1 MMIKTLTETV
11 RLATG
16 IKDAEPRPG
25 QKSLTVDIEA
35 AIRANGHA
43 VGVAPTGVG
52 KSFSLLAPAMVAA
65 AQLGQRTIIS
75 TESLSLMAQIIDKDA
90 PVAAAACEKTTGVR
104 PEVAVLKGFSNYVCG
119 QTARASAENVTG
131 TSGAR
136 PTVRELISKLRAMK
150 PTGTLMLEGRP
161 FDKANGLPLL
171 EWALS
176 LGPSDTGDK
185 QTYEGNVT
193 PELWDMVSVGPSEC
207 IGNTCPLFDL
217 CKPRGARLKAADA
230 DVVITNHSMLAVQA
244 AKGVPVLIGNKTLG
258 DFHIIMVD
266 EAHTLPG
273 NVRSAGSC
281 EVSAA
286 TVLSLTKSIGRVLD
300 EMEKPVE
307 QLIKEGNALAIELN
321 TELKEAARNGKQGET
336 FKLGENADPV
346 EATGDMMIAWARSLK
361 GALETPANSS
371 NTSIQ
376 IKAKRLSGRCD
387 AFIANVVQV
396 KLHKTGTARW
406 IEEKIPGKEARNQN
420 PYWAAAAS
428 PVNVSGMLL
437 ANLWTANA
445 VPDEEDE
452 LAQAM
457 RDAGEPDERETET
470 YPMTVIAVSAT
481 LPARF
486 GFQAGLTAEN
496 IDYPS
501 PFDKAYGS
509 SLLYVPKPDQRD
521 LSELY
526 PGWKPGGYRAKFNT
540 KLHQDWASRKNVE
553 LVDANT
559 GSGLILSASS
569 AAGKAYAADLR
580 RAAGKRW
587 NVYSQWDG
595 LSTRQLINAW
605 REDESSVLV
614 GTRSLM
620 TGVDAKGR
628 TCSLVSIDRVPRAAG
643 NPVDDA
649 RVEVLMEAMQIDKW
663 SADRFVY
670 VQDASLLLEQAVGR
684 LIRSMDDVGMVA
696 VLDPRFLKNGPVSYP
711 EPTRL
716 IYKKA
721 VARFSSMTTNQDV
734 AEQFLYK
741 ISATGPLFMAA

>member
-1 MMIKTLTETV
+1 MLKTLTETV

-25 QKSLTVDIEA
+25 QKSLTEDIET
-35 AIRANGHA
+35 AIRTNGHA

-65 AQLGQRTIIS
+65 AELGQRTIIS
-75 TESLSLMAQIIDKDA
+75 TESLSLMAQIVDKDA
-90 PVAAAACEKTTGVR
+90 PVAAAACEKTTGIR

-131 TSGAR
+131 MTGSRAS
-136 PTVRELISKLRAMK
+136 VRELVSKLRAMK

-161 FDKANGLPLL
+161 FDKANGIPLL
-171 EWALS
+171 VWALS
-176 LGPSDTGDK
+176 LDPADSGDK
-185 QTYEGNVT
+185 QTYEGVIT

-217 CKPRGARLKAADA
+217 CKPRGAKARAADA

-300 EMEKPVE
+300 EMDKPVE

-321 TELKEAARNGKQGET
+321 DELKEAARSGKSGEV

-346 EATGDMMIAWARSLK
+346 EATGEMMIAWARSLK
-361 GALETPANSS
+361 GALEVPANSS
-371 NTSIQ
+371 NTSVQ
-376 IKAKRLSGRCD
+376 IKAKRLAGRCD
-387 AFIANVVQV
+387 TFIANVVQV

-406 IEEKIPGKEARNQN
+406 IEEKIPGREARNQN

-452 LAQAM
+452 MAQAM
-457 RDAGEPDERETET
+457 RDAGEPEDREVET

-486 GFQAGLTAEN
+486 GYQAGLTAEN

-509 SLLYVPKPDQRD
+509 SLFYVPKPGQRD
-521 LSELY
+521 LAELY
-526 PGWKPGGYRAKFNT
+526 PGWKPGSYKPKFNT
-540 KLHQDWASRKNVE
+540 KLHQDWAARKNVE

-559 GSGLILSASS
+559 GSALILSASS
-569 AAGKAYAADLR
+569 AAGKAYAEALR
-580 RAAGKRW
+580 RAAGSRW
-587 NVYSQWDG
+587 KVFSQWDG
-595 LSTRQLINAW
+595 LSTRQLISAW
-605 REDESSVLV
+605 RDDESSVLV

-628 TCSLVSIDRVPRAAG
+628 TNSLVSIDRIPRAAG

-649 RVEVLMEAMQIDKW
+649 RVEALMEAMQTDKW
-663 SADRFVY
+663 SADRYVY
-670 VQDASLLLEQAVGR
+670 VQDAALLLEQAVGR

-696 VLDPRFLKNGPVSYP
+696 VLDPRFLKNQPVSYP

-721 VARFSSMTTNQDV
+721 VERFTSMTTSQEV